1 MNDST
6 DFEAFPGR
14 FARSQRFTLGAPRS
28 FTLSPDGGRVLFL
41 RTRGPEDRVGCL
53 WLLDGAAGDAERLLA
68 DPAALAASAGGS
80 AVPEA
85 ELVRRERARERT
97 TGIVAY
103 AVDADFR
110 TVVLALDGALWALDL
125 AADEPSARLVPTP
138 GAVVDPRPCP
148 DGRRVAY
155 ASEGDLHVV
164 ELDDGTDRIV
174 SALED
179 SAEPD
184 VTWGLPEHVATE
196 SMGRARGHWWSP
208 DGMRLLAARVDVA
221 PVQRWW
227 ISDPADPARAPR
239 AIPYPAA
246 GTANADVSLHVLG
259 LDGTRVEVDW
269 DRAAFEYLTSADWDE
284 HGPLLAVQSRDQKTL
299 RVLAADPDSG
309 VTTLLHEQRDDAWVE
324 LVPGTPART
333 ESGLLVHCEDRGDT
347 RYLTVGGRTVT
358 PEGLQLIEV
367 VSVDGESV
375 VFCAADE
382 PTEEH
387 LYIYEDDG
395 VRRLSDGPGVHSG
408 RRSGGTTLLA
418 SFTESGREARV
429 VRDGDAVTLQDLSA
443 VTPLPPR
450 ITWLTLGD
458 LELRAALLL
467 PSWHEPGERLPVL
480 LCPYGGPAGRLVARA
495 KAPYFCEAQWFAE
508 AGFAVLIADGRGT
521 PLRGP
526 EWERTVYL
534 DTLTYPLEDQ
544 VTALH
549 EAAKQCPDLDL
560 DRVGIRGWS
569 FGGTLA
575 AAAVLRR
582 PDVFHAAVAG
592 APAIDQRLYDTHWRE
607 RFLGHPDENP
617 GAYDRS
623 SLLLDAPNL
632 RRPLLL
638 VHGLADDNVVPAHT
652 LRLSAALLAA
662 GKPHQV
668 LPLVSSTHMPTTES
682 AAALLRHQLAFLR
695 EALHPRVP

>member
-1 MNDST
+1 
-6 DFEAFPGR
+6 
-14 FARSQRFTLGAPRS
+14 
-28 FTLSPDGGRVLFL
+28 
-41 RTRGPEDRVGCL
+41 
-53 WLLDGAAGDAERLLA
+53 
-68 DPAALAASAGGS
+68 
-80 AVPEA
+80 
-85 ELVRRERARERT
+85 
-97 TGIVAY
+97 
-103 AVDADFR
+103 
-110 TVVLALDGALWALDL
+110 
-125 AADEPSARLVPTP
+125 
-138 GAVVDPRPCP
+138 
-148 DGRRVAY
+148 
-155 ASEGDLHVV
+155 
-164 ELDDGTDRIV
+164 
-174 SALED
+174 
-179 SAEPD
+179 
-184 VTWGLPEHVATE
+184 
-196 SMGRARGHWWSP
+196 MGRARGYWWSP
-208 DGMRLLAARVDVA
+208 DGARLLAARVDIA

-227 ISDPADPARAPR
+227 ISDPAEPARAPR
-239 AIPYPAA
+239 PIPYPSA

-259 LDGTRVEVDW
+259 LDGTRVEVAW
-269 DRAAFEYLTSADWDE
+269 DRAAFEYLASADWDG
-284 HGPLLAVQSRDQKTL
+284 HGPLIAVQSRDQKTL
-299 RVLAADPDSG
+299 RVLAADAGSG
-309 VTTLLHEQRDDAWVE
+309 VATPLHEQRDDAWVE

-333 ESGLLVHCEDRGDT
+333 DSGLLVHCEDRGDT
-347 RYLTVGGRTVT
+347 RHLTVGGRTVT
-358 PEGLQLIEV
+358 PEGMQLIEV

-375 VFCAADE
+375 VFCASEE

-387 LYIYEDDG
+387 LYVYEDGD
-395 VRRLSDGPGVHSG
+395 VRRLSEGPGVHG
-408 RRSGGTTLLA
+408 GQCSGGTTLLS
-418 SFTESGREARV
+418 SFTEAGRE
-429 VRDGDAVTLQDLSA
+429 VRFVREGKSVTLLDLSP

-450 ITWLTLGD
+450 ITWLTLGG

-495 KAPYFCEAQWFAE
+495 RTPYFCVAQWFAE

-549 EAAKQCPDLDL
+549 EAAKQYPDLDL

-582 PDVFHAAVAG
+582 PDVFQAAVAG

-617 GAYDRS
+617 EAYDRS

-652 LRLSAALLAA
+652 LRLSTALLAA
-662 GKPHQV
+662 SRTRCCRSCPRGTCPPPSPRPPCCATSWRSSARRCVRAHVEGPNGLDLQQ
-668 LPLVSSTHMPTTES
+668 PLVVLSGPPRGRRRRRVAVRSALHSQGRYPES
-682 AAALLRHQLAFLR
+682 ARPPSDRAPKSGSTPARRAAQDWLNVNQLTFTKSAGWPLENTR
-695 EALHPRVP
+695 